1 VQISI
6 LVTSIYYFLDFAFII
21 SDENNFRLVVIHN
34 GQLLTD
40 KTYKTV
46 KGAKIA
52 FSRIYGYKVWSEKIK
67 PNWSDFYNPTA
78 EWLNDRLKT
87 IRQYPQD
94 DF

>member
-1 VQISI
+1 MQISI

-52 FSRIYGYKVWSEKIK
+52 FFRIYGYKVWSEKIK

-78 EWLNDRLKT
+78 EWLNDQLKT
-87 IRQYPQD
+87 IRQHTG
-94 DF
+94 